1 MENGAIEAGVK
12 ALVGLLGEFEK
23 GNINDPSAERAGI
36 DRHTSELS
44 ARWERRFAGFPDEY
58 FPFTSFRGEYYR
70 GKRDAYLK
78 KIIAQLVT
86 SRGAGNRTIVNAA
99 CVFGR
104 HTRDLASRLPS
115 FRVIGTDIFPF
126 WNRIYTL
133 VPWRRTP
140 DNFEFIQDNI
150 FDPRLDVTPT
160 AVVFFG
166 ACGSVSDGAMDY
178 AIHSQAR
185 FLACRT
191 CCHDNIGG
199 NMEVVRRP
207 GFINWFFRWKNRSF
221 ARMRRKEKY
230 TDFYFSD
237 RYGPDRYPK
246 SEAARGVLDS
256 EKLLEVS
263 RNSVDSDIC
272 RAIIDLDRYL
282 HLIESGY
289 DVVYKGELF
298 VAQRGK
304 AVAEDKN

>member
-1 MENGAIEAGVK
+1 MENVSLEVGLK

-23 GNINDPSAERAGI
+23 GNINDPSAEREGI
-36 DRHTSELS
+36 DRHASELS
-44 ARWERRFAGFPDEY
+44 ARWERRFPGFPDEY

-78 KIIAQLVT
+78 KIIIQLVT
-86 SRGAGNRTIVNAA
+86 SHGAGNKTIVNPA

-115 FRVIGTDIFPF
+115 FRVIGTDIFPL

-133 VPWRRTP
+133 VPGRRTP

-150 FDPRLDVTPT
+150 FDPHLGVTPT
-160 AVVFFG
+160 TVVFFG
-166 ACGSVSDGAMDY
+166 ACGSVSDGAIDY
-178 AIHSQAR
+178 AIRSQAQY
-185 FLACRT
+185 LACRT

-199 NMEVVRRP
+199 NMEIVRSGTFMNR
-207 GFINWFFRWKNRSF
+207 FFRLKNRSF
-221 ARMRRKEKY
+221 AGMRRKEKY

-237 RYGPDRYPK
+237 RYARDHYPK
-246 SEAARGVLDS
+246 SDAARGIINA

-282 HLIESGY
+282 HLIENGY

-298 VAQRGK
+298 VARRADG
-304 AVAEDKN
+304 VPR